1 MKKNKNRIIEN
12 IEILDFAAEGK
23 CIVKND
29 GEVIFVEGSN
39 VCPGDEVK
47 MVVSKSKK
55 KFSEGRILAINK
67 FNISLMKNNSN
78 KNKSRFL
85 IN

>member
-1 MKKNKNRIIEN
+1 MKKNKNRIIVN

-55 KFSEGRILAINK
+55 KSLIFGPTKIL
-67 FNISLMKNNSN
+67 SLMTV
-78 KNKSRFL
+78 
-85 IN
+85 